1 MNKRLLHLSTLAIA
15 LALSGCAATVKQS
28 NLGGAQ
34 TASVSRASGA
44 QARGTV
50 AIVVTA
56 SDAVRQNSDWA
67 SLTNDWQELVPDVAS
82 ELHTSA
88 SYIASESALTSSQ
101 TMLVR
106 VKVNDFRYMSTAR
119 RFVMGILAGNAYMD
133 LDVEYVQ
140 LPAMQVVS
148 TKKINTSSTAWE
160 GIFSAVTPKQVSA
173 VSRIVLTDAIGAG
186 GTNKAN

>member
-1 MNKRLLHLSTLAIA
+1 MNKRLLQLSTLAIA
-15 LALSGCAATVKQS
+15 VALSGCAATVKQS
-28 NLGGAQ
+28 NLGSVQ
-34 TASVSRASGA
+34 TASVSKASGA

-67 SLTNDWQELVPDVAS
+67 SLTNDWQELVPEVAS

-88 SYIASESALTSSQ
+88 SYIPSESALTSNQ

-106 VKVNDFRYMSTAR
+106 VKVNEFGYLSTAR
-119 RFVMGILAGNAYMD
+119 RYMMGILAGNAHMD
-133 LDVEYVQ
+133 LDIEYVQ
-140 LPAMQVVS
+140 LPSMQVVG

-160 GIFSAVTPKQVSA
+160 GIFSAATPKQVYA
-173 VSRIVLTDAIGAG
+173 VSRIVITDAIGASG
-186 GTNKAN
+186 AR